1 MGKAEKELDVEPL
14 SSDNDQDDLEK
25 KLNEENPEEEL
36 VNVDGTKVKLAG
48 KIVKQAE
55 ELKRKTMQIKIP

>member
-1 MGKAEKELDVEPL
+1 MNVAMTVE
-14 SSDNDQDDLEK
+14 DEEQLEK